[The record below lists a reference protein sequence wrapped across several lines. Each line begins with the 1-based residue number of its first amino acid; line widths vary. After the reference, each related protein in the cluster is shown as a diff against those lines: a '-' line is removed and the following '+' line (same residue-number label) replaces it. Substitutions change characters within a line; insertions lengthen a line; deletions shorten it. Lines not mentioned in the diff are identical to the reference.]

1 MVANFQRD
9 IQVVETLWGGY
20 RGSGRTGGASEDF
33 VCVCFLVAGCWCGVI
48 QKPSLKVKS

>member
-33 VCVCFLVAGCWCGVI
+33 LCVFFGCWLLVWCYSKTFSEG
-48 QKPSLKVKS
+48 